1 MCERLLTQKPT
12 ACVIA
17 SCLLK
22 ASRPS
27 SFNAKQ
33 DAFLTSPQPV
43 LWGSV
48 LSEAYDLGLQGF
60 LLCPLHV
67 LCNDLNSLPCWCPK
81 NKVEELPF

>member
-12 ACVIA
+12 TYGIA

-22 ASRPS
+22 ASRRS

-48 LSEAYDLGLQGF
+48 LSEAYDLGLQGL

-67 LCNDLNSLPCWCPK
+67 LWLKFSSLLVP
-81 NKVEELPF
+81 